1 MKKGVTNDI
10 INRLCMK
17 GKVGEMK
24 LRKRFKRVIILI
36 IILCCTMNFPAS
48 NIDVLAQKTMLKK
61 EYIIF
66 DNSENHEIQVKKLTS
81 VEKNKLEDCNKLI
94 VEENFTIKGSSTEKT
109 NRKNR
114 EKLWNKKMIR
124 VDDNHQDTK
133 EQIKVALID
142 SGVDYSENI
151 NVKERINL
159 IPEEENVSALY
170 DDTNGHGTAI
180 ASIICSSE
188 KENGEAKGIYSNIDL
203 YSIKVLDE
211 MNEAPLSRIIEGINR
226 AIELDVDIISISFGT
241 TKNSEIMHDAIRRA
255 YEAGILVIAASGNQG
270 EHSDIVEYP
279 AAYEE
284 TLSVGSVNSQAE
296 VSEFSSGKEKVDV
309 LAPGEN
315 VQANG
320 WFGLEYVCSGTS
332 IAVPHVVGVASALLS
347 KGRNKSPNFIKSLIK
362 VSSNKEVQKEKCA
375 GLLDEEYAL
384 KIYNDFT
391 EEYTNKKDITEYNYN
406 NPNNIETYEVDN
418 VVQGSWSRDNHKALV
433 VSGIKDFKGKSYT
446 TQQLTL
452 IRAGIRIPDND
463 NFNFREHNGWHSIT
477 TSTNYIVS
485 GYYVSK
491 VIKTKDCDASQIT
504 VMPAGM
510 KQNDFKEMKNDLSKM
525 PWDKIWDLYPSLE
538 GYKKNDTNKRFI
550 LWGML
555 MHIETDAFAHRAYK
569 KVDGQWVRVTDTDNI
584 NECNIRYKA
593 AGQVVK
599 NIMSQ
604 CINTE
609 APYSSNYF
617 ISKQMALSET
627 YYNGKMQLLDL
638 VLHALDNTGN
648 EPAFDSYKVKL
659 AKGTFPGGDHNKGI
673 LMSLGLYYN

>member
-1 MKKGVTNDI
+1 
-10 INRLCMK
+10 
-17 GKVGEMK
+17 
-24 LRKRFKRVIILI
+24 
-36 IILCCTMNFPAS
+36 MNFPVS
-48 NIDVLAQKTMLKK
+48 NIDVLAQETMLKK

-81 VEKNKLEDCNKLI
+81 VEKNKLEDCDKLI
-94 VEENFTIKGSSTEKT
+94 VEENFTIQGSSTEKT

-114 EKLWNKKMIR
+114 EKLWNKRMIR

-142 SGVDYSENI
+142 SGVDYSEDI

-241 TKNSEIMHDAIRRA
+241 TKN
-255 YEAGILVIAASGNQG
+255 
-270 EHSDIVEYP
+270 
-279 AAYEE
+279 
-284 TLSVGSVNSQAE
+284 
-296 VSEFSSGKEKVDV
+296 
-309 LAPGEN
+309 
-315 VQANG
+315 
-320 WFGLEYVCSGTS
+320 
-332 IAVPHVVGVASALLS
+332 
-347 KGRNKSPNFIKSLIK
+347 
-362 VSSNKEVQKEKCA
+362 
-375 GLLDEEYAL
+375 
-384 KIYNDFT
+384 
-391 EEYTNKKDITEYNYN
+391 
-406 NPNNIETYEVDN
+406 
-418 VVQGSWSRDNHKALV
+418 
-433 VSGIKDFKGKSYT
+433 
-446 TQQLTL
+446 
-452 IRAGIRIPDND
+452 
-463 NFNFREHNGWHSIT
+463 
-477 TSTNYIVS
+477 
-485 GYYVSK
+485 
-491 VIKTKDCDASQIT
+491 CDASQIT

-510 KQNDFKEMKNDLSKM
+510 KQTDFKEMKEDLSKM
-525 PWDKIWDLYPSLE
+525 PWDKIWNLYPSLE